1 MNPLKLS
8 SILAVLVLSG
18 CSWTG
23 NIGSDFYVPEP
34 TKQKID
40 AKIGLSERHTP
51 ARVRYGMSVDYSLG
65 IDEYRNVLRKELSQ
79 RFTEVVDI
87 GKKGMCDDCI
97 LIAEPRVKLVID
109 QSRDLYWGRLHIDF
123 YEKSG
128 DLFTSIDV
136 ETSGNA
142 TPTANL
148 RNQSLATGATLGLLA
163 APTIDNY
170 GEFLIVIGE
179 QAIGELVW
187 EAGRSISASKD
198 LGAKSIALLDPT
210 KRQKLDADA
219 KIASM
224 ELESAR
230 HVASVCTN
238 KAVKSLDDDISSVE
252 LIAVESGKQCRG
264 ELLAFA
270 NAICKKDHLSTRECR
285 DIQDIVT
292 SRQYMVDTITRQVL
306 SNRNLKKRHAAPTTI
321 IVPLTIPKAVPVPV
335 PIPVPENRLK
345 KMPTKPKQPTEVHL

>member
-8 SILAVLVLSG
+8 PILAVLILSG

-34 TKQKID
+34 TKQKIE
-40 AKIGLSERHTP
+40 AKIGLSDKYPPT
-51 ARVRYGMSVDYSLG
+51 RVSYGMSVDYSLG

-87 GKKGMCDDCI
+87 GKKSMCDDCI

-109 QSRDLYWGRLHIDF
+109 QSRDSYWGRLHVDF
-123 YEKSG
+123 YENSG
-128 DLFTSIDV
+128 NLFTSIDV
-136 ETSGNA
+136 DTSGSA
-142 TPTANL
+142 SPTARL

-187 EAGRSISASKD
+187 EAGRAIETSKD
-198 LGAKSIALLDPT
+198 LTARSIALLDPT
-210 KRQKLDADA
+210 KRQKLEADDEMA
-219 KIASM
+219 RR

-270 NAICKKDHLSTRECR
+270 NTICKKDHLSTRECR

-306 SNRNLKKRHAAPTTI
+306 SNRNQKKRHAAPTTI
-321 IVPLTIPKAVPVPV
+321 IVPLTIPEAVPVPV

-345 KMPTKPKQPTEVHL
+345 KMPTKPTQPTEVHL